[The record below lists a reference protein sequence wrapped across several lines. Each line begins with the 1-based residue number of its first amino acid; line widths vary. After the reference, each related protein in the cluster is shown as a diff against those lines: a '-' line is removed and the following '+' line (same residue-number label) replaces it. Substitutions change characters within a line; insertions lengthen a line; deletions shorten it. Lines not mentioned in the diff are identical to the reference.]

1 MKHIT
6 PMILKNLESMENEN
20 LIFHV
25 SENDFVNEVIEKSE
39 NITILVDFWA
49 PWCGPCKQL
58 TPLLEEII
66 KEANGMVLLAKV
78 NIDENKQLAT
88 QMRIQSIPTVVAF
101 HNKQIADGFQG
112 ALPKTKIIKFIEKVT
127 GKPFP
132 QNKEEFYNKIKELIN
147 KNNINEAVNNLED
160 FLSDNS
166 DDTKAISLYI
176 ECLSSLDRFKDV
188 KKLIDSL
195 SDAFVSEQ
203 SIKKAISKFKM
214 LESASKE
221 PSVEVLLSNYN
232 KQPHNIENLLKLC
245 DKYFFEKQY
254 EKAFELLLDNYAIIK
269 NKNKDKVKK
278 ALLQYFETL
287 GNNHEKTN
295 VYRRKLS
302 SLLFS

>member
-1 MKHIT
+1 MNK
-6 PMILKNLESMENEN
+6 KN
-20 LIFHV
+20 
-25 SENDFVNEVIEKSE
+25 
-39 NITILVDFWA
+39 
-49 PWCGPCKQL
+49 
-58 TPLLEEII
+58 
-66 KEANGMVLLAKV
+66 
-78 NIDENKQLAT
+78 QLAISYS
-88 QMRIQSIPTVVAF
+88 RLS
-101 HNKQIADGFQG
+101 
-112 ALPKTKIIKFIEKVT
+112 
-127 GKPFP
+127 
-132 QNKEEFYNKIKELIN
+132 
-147 KNNINEAVNNLED
+147 NNLED

-203 SIKKAISKFKM
+203 NIKKAISKFKM

-232 KQPHNIENLLKLC
+232 KQPNNIENLLKLC